1 MGINKRKIC
10 VVTGTRAEYGL
21 LYWTMKRI
29 QDEPNA
35 ELQVIATGMHLSP
48 EFGNTYKTIE
58 NDGFTIH
65 RKIECLLSSDTGV
78 GISKSIGLGI
88 ISFSEA
94 YTQLKPD
101 IVLVLGDRFEIMGAV
116 TAAMICRIP
125 IAHCHGGEATEGLI
139 DESIRHSITK
149 MSQIH
154 FACTKEYRNR
164 IIQLGELPSNVY
176 NVGGLGIENINKL
189 DLLDREG
196 FERSIDCKLKSNNY
210 LVTFHPVTL
219 DKASA
224 ETQFSTLINSLD
236 KLDNS
241 LIIFTKPNADNDG
254 RIIIKLID
262 KYVSKNRHKAVA
274 FTSLGQL
281 RYLSAIPFMT
291 AVVGNSSSGLL
302 EVPSFRIPTVN
313 IGDRQR
319 GRIQGDSV
327 INCDSTETSIKKALD
342 IAKSKEF
349 RDNIKDKVSPYGEIN
364 SSGIIIE
371 KLMNISLEGILKKK
385 FYNL

>member
-1 MGINKRKIC
+1 MIVNKRKIC

-29 QDEPNA
+29 QDEQNL

-48 EFGNTYKTIE
+48 EFGNTYNIIE
-58 NDGFTIH
+58 NDGFNIDN
-65 RKIECLLSSDTGV
+65 KIESLLSSDTGV
-78 GISKSIGLGI
+78 GISKSVGLGI

-94 YTQLKPD
+94 YAQLQPD

-125 IAHCHGGEATEGLI
+125 VAHCHGGEATEGLI
-139 DESIRHSITK
+139 DEAIRHSITK

-154 FACTKEYRNR
+154 FACTEEYRNR

-189 DLLDREG
+189 DLLDREA
-196 FERSIDCKLKSNNY
+196 FEDSINYKLKENNY

-219 DKASA
+219 DDASA
-224 ETQFSTLINSLD
+224 ETQFSALIDALD
-236 KLDNS
+236 KLDDS
-241 LIIFTKPNADNDG
+241 LIIFTKPNADNEG

-262 KYVSKNRHKAVA
+262 EYVSKNKNKAVT
-274 FTSLGQL
+274 FISLGQL

-327 INCDSTETSIKKALD
+327 INCDPTETSIKKALD

-364 SSGIIIE
+364 SSEIIID
-371 KLMNISLEGILKKK
+371 KLINISLDGILKKK

>member
-1 MGINKRKIC
+1 MIVNKRKIC

-29 QDEPNA
+29 QDEPNL

-48 EFGNTYKTIE
+48 EFGNTYNIIE
-58 NDGFTIH
+58 NDGFNIDN
-65 RKIECLLSSDTGV
+65 KIECLLSSDTGV
-78 GISKSIGLGI
+78 GISKSVGLGI

-94 YTQLKPD
+94 YAQLQPD

-125 IAHCHGGEATEGLI
+125 VAHCHGGEATEGLI
-139 DESIRHSITK
+139 DEAIRHSLTK

-154 FACTKEYRNR
+154 FACTEEYRNR
-164 IIQLGELPSNVY
+164 IIQLGEHPLNVY

-189 DLLDREG
+189 DLLDREA
-196 FERSIDCKLKSNNY
+196 FEDSINYKLKENNY

-219 DKASA
+219 DDASA
-224 ETQFSTLINSLD
+224 ETQFSALIDALD
-236 KLDNS
+236 KLDDS
-241 LIIFTKPNADNDG
+241 LIIFTKPNADNEG

-262 KYVSKNRHKAVA
+262 EYVSKNKNKAVT

-327 INCDSTETSIKKALD
+327 INCDPTETSIKKALD

-349 RDNIKDKVSPYGEIN
+349 RDNVKDKVSPYGENN
-364 SSGIIIE
+364 SSEIIID
-371 KLMNISLEGILKKK
+371 KLINISLDGILKKK

>member
-1 MGINKRKIC
+1 MIVNKRKIC

-29 QDEPNA
+29 QDVPNL
-35 ELQVIATGMHLSP
+35 ELQIIATGMHLSP

-94 YTQLKPD
+94 YDQLKPD

-116 TAAMICRIP
+116 TAAMINRIP

-154 FACTKEYRNR
+154 FTSTEEYRKR
-164 IIQLGELPSNVY
+164 IIQLGEHPSTVY

-189 DLLDREG
+189 NLLDREG
-196 FERSIDCKLKSNNY
+196 FEKSIGCKLKSKNY

-219 DKASA
+219 DKNSA
-224 ETQFSTLINSLD
+224 ENQFIALINSLD

-262 KYVSKNRHKAVA
+262 EYVSKNKHKVVA

-327 INCDSTETSIKKALD
+327 INCDPTESSIKKALD
-342 IAKSKEF
+342 IANSIEF
-349 RDNIKDKVSPYGEIN
+349 RDKIKDKVSPYGEIN
-364 SSGIIIE
+364 SSEIIIE
-371 KLMNISLEGILKKK
+371 KLINISLDDILKKK